1 MGNTDEA
8 ITMERAKKGA
18 EQVGKGAAC
27 ACNTVFCL
35 PKDFNHVSTNET
47 ICCNHPLPLSSKA
60 PCTCWFALPLGAV
73 VGFAAG
79 ISGWWYF
86 NDGVNAVDGHLNK
99 VGIYIRILGD
109 VLNWLSYM
117 EVMRPCSNDA

>member
-1 MGNTDEA
+1 
-8 ITMERAKKGA
+8 
-18 EQVGKGAAC
+18 
-27 ACNTVFCL
+27 
-35 PKDFNHVSTNET
+35 
-47 ICCNHPLPLSSKA
+47 
-60 PCTCWFALPLGAV
+60 LPLGAV